1 MPVSNDSRLLRAR
14 EWLSGLAFPATLPD
28 SIRSA
33 SSDAS
38 FRRYFRV
45 DTPQGNSL
53 VVMDAPPEREP
64 LHSFLHVAQLL
75 DAAGVRVP
83 GRLAVNEAEGYLLLE
98 DFGNDTYLPL
108 LKTESAGVLYR
119 DAWLALIKIQSWSL
133 LQTPQALNL
142 PVYDREKLT
151 QEMSLFE
158 AWYVEKH
165 LGTSLNQKEKETLAK
180 TLGALCTKALAQP
193 QVLVHRDYHSRNLMR
208 LASGSP
214 GLLDFQD
221 AVVGPITYDLVS
233 LLRDAYIVWEED
245 QQIDWAVRY
254 WQDARKAGLP
264 VAEDFSSFWEDFE
277 WMGLQRHLKVLGI
290 FARLYHRDGKDGY
303 LKDLPVVM
311 AYASSVAH
319 RYDALS
325 GLARILDRLAGVA
338 PETQFTF

>member
-14 EWLSGLAFPATLPD
+14 EWLSGLASPATLPD
-28 SIRSA
+28 SIRPA

-53 VVMDAPPEREP
+53 VLMDAPPGREP

-108 LKTESAGVLYR
+108 LKTESAGGLYR

-142 PVYDREKLT
+142 PKYDKEKLT
-151 QEMSLFE
+151 LEMLLFE

-165 LGTSLNQKEKETLAK
+165 LGASLNEKEKKTLAETLE
-180 TLGALCTKALAQP
+180 ALCTKALAQP

-208 LASGSP
+208 LASGPPAYWISKMRWSGPSP
-214 GLLDFQD
+214 TTWSRCCEMPTSSGKRTSRST
-221 AVVGPITYDLVS
+221 GPCATGKTHAKQACRSQRISPPSGRISNGWVS
-233 LLRDAYIVWEED
+233 NDTSR
-245 QQIDWAVRY
+245 
-254 WQDARKAGLP
+254 
-264 VAEDFSSFWEDFE
+264 FW
-277 WMGLQRHLKVLGI
+277 
-290 FARLYHRDGKDGY
+290 GY
-303 LKDLPVVM
+303 LR
-311 AYASSVAH
+311 ASPIEMERMGTSKTC
-319 RYDALS
+319 
-325 GLARILDRLAGVA
+325 
-338 PETQFTF
+338 PW